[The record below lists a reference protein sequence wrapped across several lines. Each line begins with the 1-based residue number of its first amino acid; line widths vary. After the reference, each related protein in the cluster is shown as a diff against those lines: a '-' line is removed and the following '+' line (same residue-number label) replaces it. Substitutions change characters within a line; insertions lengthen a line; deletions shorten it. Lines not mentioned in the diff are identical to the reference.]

1 MVIQGDQHIHRRLG
15 ALEVPIGNIELVAR
29 VASFNEGWLL
39 TVTERAVPRSL
50 QTLGDNRA
58 DGIETLPGCA
68 DNFDRY
74 TMHHLRSL
82 PLLRRTDQLHC
93 PRSHRFL
100 LAVGLV
106 DDF

>member
-1 MVIQGDQHIHRRLG
+1 MVEGDQHVHLRVGTLD
-15 ALEVPIGNIELVAR
+15 ALIRNIELVAR
-29 VASFNEGWLL
+29 VSSFNEGWIL
-39 TVTERAVPRSL
+39 TVTEHAVPRSL

-58 DGIETLPGCA
+58 DGIETLPGSA